1 MVGNR
6 YGRTTL
12 SGEELE
18 KRTRNELK
26 IGNLHQVM
34 WFYHRYCLTRNYPY
48 DYPYKLAIHLLTASL
63 RIYK

>member
-1 MVGNR
+1 METLESTG
-6 YGRTTL
+6 TTIL

-34 WFYHRYCLTRNYPY
+34 WFYQSTGIETVKEFL
-48 DYPYKLAIHLLTASL
+48 
-63 RIYK
+63 